1 MESSRKTLSSID
13 EYIAQFPEDI
23 QKKLQE
29 LRATIHAAAPNA
41 VEKISYM
48 MPAFALNGI
57 LVYFAAFKNHISF
70 FPTGSGVEHFMAELT
85 DYATSKGTIQFPLD
99 KPMPLELVSRITA
112 FRVQENLKKAE
123 IKKRK

>member
-85 DYATSKGTIQFPLD
+85 DYAAGAGQPNHSLSSARKPEKG
-99 KPMPLELVSRITA
+99 
-112 FRVQENLKKAE
+112 
-123 IKKRK
+123 